1 MRCASAG
8 ELIGQ
13 APEWNATTLV
23 VGSGKTE
30 GVMTAA
36 ARKLETGAGAANASL
51 WERYRSGGDMDA
63 RAQLLQQYV
72 PLVYF
77 VARQLSARMAAVEL
91 EELVSA
97 GNLGLIR
104 ALEVFDLSRGLAFTT
119 YAVPRIRGAI
129 LDDLRRRDWMPRSGR
144 ARARRLLAA
153 RTELAARHQ
162 RPATPAEVAQ
172 ELGLDLTAYWRWCDE
187 LAPVVRTD
195 AQAVEGSARERG
207 MDAAREPATSPHHSP
222 DHDLLQEENKAELR
236 KAVGRLPE
244 RERSVLALCYFEELT
259 MKEVAAVLRV
269 TESRVCQIRQRA
281 LKRLKEG
288 LAPSQDC

>member
-1 MRCASAG
+1 MPCASAV

-13 APEWNATTLV
+13 APEWNAAKLKVVNGTKTLEP
-23 VGSGKTE
+23 S
-30 GVMTAA
+30 
-36 ARKLETGAGAANASL
+36 AGAAHASL

-63 RAQLLQQYV
+63 RAELLQQYV
-72 PLVYF
+72 PLVHF
-77 VARQLSARMAAVEL
+77 VARQLASRVAAVEL

-97 GNLGLIR
+97 GNLGLMR

-129 LDDLRRRDWMPRSGR
+129 LDDLRRRDWLPRSGR
-144 ARARRLLAA
+144 ARARRLVAVRA
-153 RTELAARHQ
+153 ELASRHQ
-162 RPATPAEVAQ
+162 RPATHTEVAQ
-172 ELGLDLTAYWRWCDE
+172 ELGLDLKAYWRWCDE

-195 AQAVEGSARERG
+195 AQATEGSARERE
-207 MDAAREPATSPHHSP
+207 MDGARELPTAPHHSP

-236 KAVGRLPE
+236 KAVARLPE
-244 RERSVLALCYFEELT
+244 RERSVLSLCYFEELT

-281 LKRLKEG
+281 LRRLREG
-288 LAPSQDC
+288 MVPAQAN

>member
-1 MRCASAG
+1 
-8 ELIGQ
+8 
-13 APEWNATTLV
+13 
-23 VGSGKTE
+23 
-30 GVMTAA
+30 MTAA
-36 ARKLETGAGAANASL
+36 ARNPLGTNANAANASL

-72 PLVYF
+72 PLVHF
-77 VARQLSARMAAVEL
+77 VARQLAARVVAVEL
-91 EELVSA
+91 DELVSA

-153 RTELAARHQ
+153 RTELAARNH
-162 RPATPAEVAQ
+162 RPATPAEMAQ
-172 ELGLDLTAYWRWCDE
+172 ELGLDLKAYWRWCDE

-195 AQAVEGSARERG
+195 VQAAEGSAREPG
-207 MDAAREPATSPHHSP
+207 MNGTRETPTLPHHSP
-222 DHDLLQEENKAELR
+222 DHNLLEEENKAELR

-244 RERSVLALCYFEELT
+244 RERSVLSLCYFEELT

-281 LKRLKEG
+281 LKRLREG